1 MQLSETL
8 IEHFSNIK
16 DPRLHNHNFRHKLC
30 DIFIIALMGTIC
42 GADGWMEIERFGE
55 AKQDWFSTFLELP
68 NGIPSHDTFG
78 RIFAI
83 LDPKLFEEC
92 FLSWINSLTI
102 DLTKEIIAVDGK
114 TVRGSGNKRQG
125 ERAIHLVSAWA
136 AKNRMMLAQVKTED
150 KSNEITAIP
159 KLLDMVDIKG
169 CTVTIDAMGCQ
180 KTIAKKILSKGA
192 DYILNL
198 KENQK
203 TLYDDVVSIF
213 KKAEENKEKQY
224 KKMLHLRRVKKI
236 KAHGRVET
244 RKYTLISARDPILF
258 QIRWPGLGGIAKEEV
273 TRTTNHEVE
282 RSTRYYLTTFKYEQI
297 DQFIEGARHHWQ
309 IEIDLH
315 WSLDVAFHEDHCQVH
330 IGHAAENLAWLRRI
344 ALNLLKKEKT
354 HKNGIACRRKSA
366 GWDNQY
372 LLKVIGADRDMLQ
385 TPN

>member
-169 CTVTIDAMGCQ
+169 STVTIDAMGCQ

-258 QIRWPGLGGIAKEEV
+258 
-273 TRTTNHEVE
+273 
-282 RSTRYYLTTFKYEQI
+282 
-297 DQFIEGARHHWQ
+297 
-309 IEIDLH
+309 
-315 WSLDVAFHEDHCQVH
+315 
-330 IGHAAENLAWLRRI
+330 
-344 ALNLLKKEKT
+344 
-354 HKNGIACRRKSA
+354 
-366 GWDNQY
+366 
-372 LLKVIGADRDMLQ
+372 
-385 TPN
+385 